1 MTSHSK
7 GELISFSRYI
17 KLFRI
22 FFIFIFTTPYNSFYI
37 VYVAKECTSL
47 LDFLTGKLR
56 QPLEDILPGL
66 FTVDE
71 ALDGVTDFIFTG
83 ADLFCGVSVT
93 ESEGVVLH
101 GLEIGGDTE
110 GSSKFVVSRVAF
122 ADTRGRVVYTVGDT
136 ETTQL
141 ES

>member
-1 MTSHSK
+1 MS
-7 GELISFSRYI
+7 
-17 KLFRI
+17 LF
-22 FFIFIFTTPYNSFYI
+22 
-37 VYVAKECTSL
+37 
-47 LDFLTGKLR
+47 DFLAGKLR
-56 QPLEDILPGL
+56 QPLQDILPGL
-66 FTVDE
+66 FTVDQ
-71 ALDGVTDFIFTG
+71 ALDGITDFIFTG

-110 GSSKFVVSRVAF
+110 GSSELVVSRVPF
-122 ADTRGRVVYTVGDT
+122 TDTRGRVVHTVGDA